1 MSIPQISIDER
12 IISSDTKPFVIAE
25 LSANHNGD
33 INSAMKLISMAKSCG
48 ADAIKI
54 QTYNADSITIDSNNE
69 DFKINDGLWKG
80 YNLYQLYEEAHTP
93 YDWHKPMFE
102 HAKKEGITIFSSPF
116 DEKAVDLLEDLNVPA
131 YKVASFELIDIPL
144 IKYIASTNKPMIIS
158 TGMANK
164 EEITEAVNAVRESSR
179 SELALLHCVSSYPTP
194 IEQSNLTT
202 INKLA
207 NDFNVVVGLSDHTL
221 GITASLVG
229 VSVGASII
237 EKHFILDRNDKGPDS
252 EFSIEP
258 EELKELCEQVK
269 NAWSSLGVASYE
281 RKQTEED
288 NVKFRR
294 SIYVVED
301 IHEGE
306 AFNKNNLRR
315 IRPGFG
321 LSPKHYEDVLGKKA
335 RVSLKRGTALSWEMI
350 E

>member
-1 MSIPQISIDER
+1 MKNNIFIENREIGKNVTPYI
-12 IISSDTKPFVIAE
+12 IAE
-25 LSANHNGD
+25 LSANHNGN
-33 INSAMKLISMAKSCG
+33 IEVAMKSIEIAKSCG

-54 QTYNADSITIDSNNE
+54 QTYNAESMTIDSDEE

-116 DEKAVDLLEDLNVPA
+116 DEKAVDLLEDLNVSA
-131 YKVASFELIDIPL
+131 YKVASFEITDIPL
-144 IKYIASTNKPMIIS
+144 IKYIASTNKPMILS
-158 TGMANK
+158 TGMAN
-164 EEITEAVNAVRESSR
+164 ENEISEAVNAVRDTGH

-194 IEQSNLTT
+194 IEQSNLAT

-207 NDFNVVVGLSDHTL
+207 SDFNVVVGLSDHTL
-221 GITASLVG
+221 GITASLTG
-229 VSVGASII
+229 VSLGASII

-258 EELKELCEQVK
+258 YELKTLCRQVK
-269 NAWSSLGVASYE
+269 EVWSSIGVASYE
-281 RKQTEED
+281 RKQAEED

-306 AFNKNNLRR
+306 TFNKNNLRR

-335 RVSLKRGTALSWEMI
+335 RVSLKRGTALTWKMI